1 MADSVPIVCPYC
13 GVGCNLDLALDQNG
27 RPVKSRATGRNPEL
41 NAKYACVKGF
51 TVYELLNHPERLT
64 QPYIR
69 KADKLELVSWEKAIA
84 AASRGLMVTIQKY
97 GPQSV
102 GLLCSGKILNEEA
115 YLSQKFQRAVI
126 GNNHVDNCARLC
138 HGPTEAALRQ
148 QLGYGAVSTFLE
160 DYEAVETVFLVGA
173 HTTFTHPVIWMQV
186 KKRAKKGGLNLILA
200 DPRETDLVKNAAV
213 HLKVK
218 PGTDIFWIKALGKI
232 IIDRGWHDRKFCEQQ
247 TIGFEAMLQSVENLD
262 VDQACKRAGV
272 AREELEKAAELIHD
286 KKTIFIWGMG
296 LTQHAHGT
304 DNISALVNLALLTG
318 NIGKPGCGLSPLRGQ
333 NNVQGA
339 GDMGA
344 LPNLLAGHMEVDDPA
359 ARVHVGAIWG
369 AELPSEP
376 GLAAPEMIH
385 DIASRKIRALY
396 VIGENP
402 VMSEPQ
408 SNFVTWM
415 LQKLD
420 LLIVQ
425 DIFPNETS
433 KYAHIV
439 LPAATVGEKDGT
451 FTNAARRVQYTAA
464 GLKPPGEA
472 KPDWQILQDMANAMG
487 ADWQYTSTADIWEE
501 IRKTAPV
508 FSGISHDRLR
518 DSNGIFWPC
527 YDESHPGTPRLYE
540 DGFGFRDRRARFLP
554 VELPE
559 TLMEPTEE
567 YPYILI
573 TGRLLEHFNTGEMSR
588 RTTKLSRLKPSA
600 YLDMNPEDARD
611 AGLDEGDTVSMTSP
625 HGMVKLPLQI
635 EASMQRGYLFAPIH
649 FSEPNFNSLMSA
661 VPIDPKAR
669 MPALKVV
676 PVKLEL
682 VEKSK
687 GVVKKF

>member
-1 MADSVPIVCPYC
+1 MAASIPIVCPYC
-13 GVGCNLDLALDQNG
+13 GVGCNLDLALDETG
-27 RPVKSRATGRNPEL
+27 RPIKCRATGRNPEL

-51 TVYELLNHPERLT
+51 TVHELLNHPERLT

-69 KADKLELVSWEKAIA
+69 QVDKLELVSWEKAIA

-102 GLLCSGKILNEEA
+102 GMLCSGKILNEEA

-138 HGPTEAALRQ
+138 HGPTEVALRQ

-160 DYEAVETVFLVGA
+160 DYEATETVFLVGA

-200 DPRETDLVKNAAV
+200 DPRETDLVKNAAL

-218 PGTDIFWIKALGKI
+218 PGADIFWLKALGKI
-232 IIDRGWHDRKFCEQQ
+232 IIDKGWHDRAFCEKQ
-247 TIGFEAMLQSVENLD
+247 TIGFNAVRNSLQDID
-262 VDQACKRAGV
+262 VDTACNRAGV
-272 AREELEKAAELIHD
+272 TREQLEKAAELIHD
-286 KKTIFIWGMG
+286 RKTIFIWGMG

-304 DNISALVNLALLTG
+304 DNITALVNLALLTG

-344 LPNLLAGHMEVDDPA
+344 LPNLLAGHMEVDDEA

-369 AELPSEP
+369 ADVPSEP

-402 VMSEPQ
+402 AVSEPQ

-425 DIFPNETS
+425 DIFANETS

-464 GLKPPGEA
+464 GIKPPGEA
-472 KPDWQILQDMANAMG
+472 KPDWLILQEMANAMG
-487 ADWQYTSTADIWEE
+487 ANWQYTSTEDIWEE
-501 IRKTAPV
+501 IRQVAPV
-508 FSGISHDRLR
+508 FSGISHKRLKA
-518 DSNGIFWPC
+518 SPGIFWPC

-554 VELPE
+554 VELPD

-567 YPYILI
+567 YPYLLI

-588 RTTKLSRLKPSA
+588 RTTKLSKLKPAA
-600 YLDMNPEDARD
+600 YLDMNPADAED
-611 AGLDEGDTVSMTSP
+611 AGLCEDDTVRITSP
-625 HGMVKLPLQI
+625 HGTVKLPLKI

-649 FSEPNFNSLMSA
+649 FSEPNLNSLMSA

-676 PVKLEL
+676 PVKIEPANRAC
-682 VEKSK
+682 
-687 GVVKKF
+687 

>member
-1 MADSVPIVCPYC
+1 MQSSIPIVCPFC
-13 GVGCNLDLALDQNG
+13 GVGCNLELTLDDNG
-27 RPVKSRATGRNPEL
+27 RPVKSSAAGRNPAL
-41 NAKYACVKGF
+41 NGKYACVKGF
-51 TVYELLNHPERLT
+51 SVHELLNHPERLT

-69 KADKLELVSWEKAIA
+69 RADKLELVSWENAIA
-84 AASRGLMVTIQKY
+84 AASRALMVTIKKY

-102 GLLCSGKILNEEA
+102 GMLCSGKILNEEA
-115 YLSQKFQRAVI
+115 YLSQKFQRAII

-138 HGPTEAALRQ
+138 HGPSEAALRQ

-160 DYEAVETVFLVGA
+160 DYDATETVFVVGA
-173 HTTFTHPVIWMQV
+173 HTTFTHPVIWMSI
-186 KKRAKKGGLNLILA
+186 KRRAKKGGLNLILA
-200 DPRETDLVKNAAV
+200 DPRETDLVRNAAV

-218 PGTDIFWIKALGKI
+218 PGTDIFWLKALMKI
-232 IIDRGWHDRKFCEQQ
+232 IIDKGWHDRAFCERQ
-247 TIGFEAMLQSVENLD
+247 TIGFAAVCRSIKDFNID
-262 VDQACKRAGV
+262 AACKLSGV
-272 AREELEKAAELIHD
+272 SREELEKAAELIHN

-304 DNISALVNLALLTG
+304 DNVTAIVNLALLTG

-344 LPNLLAGHMEVDDPA
+344 LPNLLAGHMEIDDPA
-359 ARVHVGAIWG
+359 ARIHVGAIWG
-369 AELPSEP
+369 ANVPSER

-402 VMSEPQ
+402 AVSEPQ
-408 SNFVTWM
+408 SNFVAWM

-425 DIFPNETS
+425 DIFPNETC

-439 LPAATVGEKDGT
+439 LPAAMIGEKDGT

-472 KPDWQILQDMANAMG
+472 RADWQILQEMANAMG
-487 ADWQYTSTADIWEE
+487 ANWQYASTSEIWEE
-501 IRKTAPV
+501 IRYAAPL
-508 FSGISHDRLR
+508 FSGISHDRLKK
-518 DSNGIFWPC
+518 SNGIFWPC
-527 YDESHPGTPRLYE
+527 YDETHPGTPRLYE

-554 VELPE
+554 VDLPD
-559 TLMEPTEE
+559 TLMEPTEA
-567 YPYILI
+567 YPFILI

-588 RTTKLSRLKPSA
+588 RASKLARLKPSS
-600 YLDMNPEDARD
+600 YLDMNPLDAEE
-611 AGLDEGDTVSMTSP
+611 AGLAEDDIVRLTSP
-625 HGMVKLPLQI
+625 HGTVLLPLKL
-635 EASMQRGYLFAPIH
+635 ETSMQRGYLFAPIH
-649 FSEPNFNSLMSA
+649 YSEPNFNSLMSA
-661 VPIDPKAR
+661 VPIDTKAR

-676 PVKLEL
+676 PVKVEL
-682 VEKSK
+682 S
-687 GVVKKF
+687 

>member
-1 MADSVPIVCPYC
+1 MKGGNAMTSSIPIVCPYC
-13 GVGCNLDLALDQNG
+13 GVGCNLELALDENG
-27 RPVKSRATGRNPEL
+27 RPVKTSATGRNTEL
-41 NAKYACVKGF
+41 NARYACVKGF
-51 TVYELLNHPERLT
+51 TVHELLNHPERLT

-69 KADKLELVSWEKAIA
+69 KADKLELVSWEQAIDA
-84 AASRGLMVTIQKY
+84 AARALKVTIDKY
-97 GPQSV
+97 GPESV
-102 GLLCSGKILNEEA
+102 GMLCSGKILNEEA

-126 GNNHVDNCARLC
+126 GNNHIDNCARLC
-138 HGPTEAALRQ
+138 HGPSEAALRQ

-160 DYEAVETVFLVGA
+160 DYEATETVFLVGA

-186 KKRAKKGGLNLILA
+186 KKRAKKGDLSLILA

-232 IIDRGWHDRKFCEQQ
+232 IIDKGWHDREFCEKH
-247 TIGFEAMLQSVENLD
+247 TIGFKALCESVANLNID
-262 VDQACKRAGV
+262 TACQRAGV
-272 AREELEKAAELIHD
+272 NRAELEKVAELLHG

-318 NIGKPGCGLSPLRGQ
+318 NIGQPGCGLSPLRGQ

-344 LPNLLAGHMEVDDPA
+344 LPNLLAGHMEVADEA
-359 ARVHVGAIWG
+359 ARIHVGAIWN
-369 AELPSEP
+369 AEVPVGR

-385 DIASRKIRALY
+385 DIAFRKIRALY

-402 VMSEPQ
+402 VVSEPQ
-408 SNFVTWM
+408 SNFVAWM

-425 DIFPNETS
+425 DIFPSETS

-439 LPAATVGEKDGT
+439 FPAATVGEKDGT
-451 FTNAARRVQYTAA
+451 FTNAARRVQYSAA
-464 GLKPPGEA
+464 GLNSPGEA
-472 KPDWQILQDMANAMG
+472 RADWQILQDMANAMG
-487 ADWQYTSTADIWEE
+487 AKWQYTSTEDIWQE
-501 IRKTAPV
+501 IRQAAPV
-508 FSGISHDRLR
+508 FSGISHNRLR
-518 DSNGIFWPC
+518 KSNGIFWPC

-540 DGFGFRDRRARFLP
+540 TGFGFRDRRARFLP
-554 VELPE
+554 VDLPE
-559 TLMEPTEE
+559 MLMEPTEA

-588 RTTKLSRLKPSA
+588 RSKKLNKLKPVA
-600 YLDMNPEDARD
+600 YLDMNPEEAAE
-611 AGLDEGDTVSMTSP
+611 AGLAENDMVRMTSP
-625 HGMVKLPLQI
+625 HGTVLLPLKLN
-635 EASMQRGYLFAPIH
+635 ASMQRGYLFAPIH
-649 FSEPNFNSLMSA
+649 YSEPNFNSLMSA

-676 PVKLEL
+676 PVK
-682 VEKSK
+682 VEKHN
-687 GVVKKF
+687 

>member
-1 MADSVPIVCPYC
+1 MTTSIPIVCPYC
-13 GVGCNLDLALDQNG
+13 GVGCNLELEIDESG
-27 RPVKSRATGRNPEL
+27 RPVKSRAGGRNAEL

-51 TVYELLNHPERLT
+51 TVHELICHAERLT

-69 KADKLELVSWEKAIA
+69 KAGQLELVSWEEAIQF
-84 AASRGLMVTIQKY
+84 ASWRLREVASKF
-97 GPQSV
+97 GPESI
-102 GLLCSGKILNEEA
+102 GMLCSGKILNEEA
-115 YLSQKFQRAVI
+115 YLSQKFQRTVI

-138 HGPTEAALRQ
+138 HGPTEAALRK

-160 DYEAVETVFLVGA
+160 DYESVETVFLVGA

-218 PGTDIFWIKALGKI
+218 PGTDIFWISALSKI
-232 IIDRGWHDRKFCEQQ
+232 IIDKGWHDREFCEKQ
-247 TIGFEAMLQSVENLD
+247 TIGFRALCNAAAGLD
-262 VDQACKRAGV
+262 TDAACKRAGV
-272 AREELEKAAELIHD
+272 KREELEKVAELIHD
-286 KKTIFIWGMG
+286 RKTIFIWGMG

-304 DNISALVNLALLTG
+304 DNITALVNLALLTG

-369 AELPSEP
+369 VDVPAAP

-385 DIASRKIRALY
+385 DIASGKIRALY

-402 VMSEPQ
+402 AVSEPQ

-425 DIFPNETS
+425 DIFPSETS
-433 KYAHIV
+433 KYAHVV

-451 FTNAARRVQYTAA
+451 FTNAARRVQYTA
-464 GLKPPGEA
+464 GSLKPPGEA
-472 KPDWQILQDMANAMG
+472 KPDWQILQEMANNLG
-487 ADWQYTSTADIWEE
+487 ADWQYTSTADIWRE
-501 IRKTAPV
+501 IRQAAPV
-508 FSGISHDRLR
+508 FSGISHRRLKG
-518 DSNGIFWPC
+518 SPGLFWPC

-540 DGFGFRDRRARFLP
+540 DGFGFRDRRARFFP
-554 VELPE
+554 VELPH

-588 RTTKLSRLKPSA
+588 RAAKLSRLKPAS
-600 YLDMNPEDARD
+600 YLDMNPEDAEA
-611 AGLDEGDTVSMTSP
+611 AGLSGNDVVRMTSP
-625 HGMVKLPLQI
+625 HGSVQLPLKI
-635 EASMQRGYLFAPIH
+635 EPNLQRGHLFAPIH
-649 FSEPNFNSLMSA
+649 FSESNFNSLMSA
-661 VPIDPKAR
+661 VPIDPSAR
-669 MPALKVV
+669 MPALKVI
-676 PVKLEL
+676 PVKLQK
-682 VEKSK
+682 EK
-687 GVVKKF
+687 

>member
-1 MADSVPIVCPYC
+1 MSTSIPIVCPYC
-13 GVGCNLDLALDQNG
+13 GVGCNLELALDEKG
-27 RPVKSRATGRNPEL
+27 RPVKCSATGRNPEL

-51 TVYELLNHPERLT
+51 TVHELLNHPERLT

-69 KADKLELVSWEKAIA
+69 KADKLELVSWETAIA
-84 AASRGLMVTIQKY
+84 TASRGLMVTSRKY

-102 GLLCSGKILNEEA
+102 GMLCSGKILNEEA

-138 HGPTEAALRQ
+138 HGPTEAALRR

-160 DYEAVETVFLVGA
+160 DYEATETVFLVGA
-173 HTTFTHPVIWMQV
+173 HTTFTHPVIWMQI

-200 DPRETDLVKNAAV
+200 DPRETDLAKNAAV

-232 IIDRGWHDRKFCEQQ
+232 IIDKGWYDREFCEKR
-247 TIGFEAMLQSVENLD
+247 TIGFKAVCQSVENFD
-262 VDQACKRAGV
+262 IDAACQRAGV
-272 AREELEKAAELIHD
+272 RRAQLEKVAELIHD

-304 DNISALVNLALLTG
+304 DNITALVNLALLTG

-339 GDMGA
+339 SDMGA
-344 LPNLLAGHMEVDDPA
+344 LPNLLAGHMAVDDEA
-359 ARVHVGAIWG
+359 ARVHVSAIWG
-369 AELPSEP
+369 AEVPSEP

-385 DIASRKIRALY
+385 DIASGKIKALY

-402 VMSEPQ
+402 AVSEPQ

-425 DIFPNETS
+425 DIFPSETS

-439 LPAATVGEKDGT
+439 LPAAMVGEKDGT

-464 GLKPPGEA
+464 GLKPPGKA
-472 KPDWQILQDMANAMG
+472 KPDWLILQKMANALG
-487 ADWQYTSTADIWEE
+487 ANWQYTSTEDIWQE
-501 IRKTAPV
+501 IRQAAPV
-508 FSGISHDRLR
+508 FSGISHSRLKA
-518 DSNGIFWPC
+518 SLGIFWPC

-554 VELPE
+554 VELPD

-588 RTTKLSRLKPSA
+588 RTTKLSKLRPA
-600 YLDMNPEDARD
+600 AFLDMNPQDAQA
-611 AGLDEGDTVSMTSP
+611 AGLCEDDTVRMTSP
-625 HGMVKLPLQI
+625 HGTVQLPLKI

-676 PVKLEL
+676 PVK
-682 VEKSK
+682 VEKA
-687 GVVKKF
+687 

>member
-1 MADSVPIVCPYC
+1 MSSSIPIVCPYC
-13 GVGCNLDLALDQNG
+13 GVGCNLELSLDEKG
-27 RPVKSRATGRNPEL
+27 RPIKCRAAGRNPEL

-51 TVYELLNHPERLT
+51 TVHELLNHPERLT

-69 KADKLELVSWEKAIA
+69 RADKLELVSWESAIA
-84 AASRGLMVTIQKY
+84 AASRALMATIDKY
-97 GPQSV
+97 GSQSV

-126 GNNHVDNCARLC
+126 GNNHIDNCARLC
-138 HGPTEAALRQ
+138 HGPSEAALRQ

-160 DYEAVETVFLVGA
+160 DYEVTDTVFLVGA
-173 HTTFTHPVIWMQV
+173 HTTFTHPVIWMSI
-186 KKRAKKGGLNLILA
+186 KKRDKKGGLNLILA
-200 DPRETDLVKNAAV
+200 DPRETDLVKKAAV

-218 PGTDIFWIKALGKI
+218 PGMDIFWIKALGKI
-232 IIDRGWHDRKFCEQQ
+232 IIEKGWHDQEFCEKQ
-247 TIGFEAMLQSVENLD
+247 TIGFKAVCESVADLDIEN
-262 VDQACKRAGV
+262 ACRRAGV
-272 AREELEKAAELIHD
+272 SRTELEKTAELIHN
-286 KKTIFIWGMG
+286 KRTIFIWGMG

-304 DNISALVNLALLTG
+304 DNITALVNLALLTG
-318 NIGKPGCGLSPLRGQ
+318 NIGKPGCGLAPLRGQ

-344 LPNLLAGHMEVDDPA
+344 LPNLLAGHMEVDDEA
-359 ARVHVGAIWG
+359 ARIHVGSIWG
-369 AELPSEP
+369 AQVPSSR

-402 VMSEPQ
+402 AVSEPQ

-433 KYAHIV
+433 QYAHIV

-464 GLKPPGEA
+464 GIKPPGEA
-472 KPDWQILQDMANAMG
+472 KPDWQILQMLANAMG
-487 ADWQYTSTADIWEE
+487 ADWQYTSSADIWQE
-501 IRKTAPV
+501 IRSAAPV
-508 FSGISHDRLR
+508 FAGITHQRLR

-527 YDESHPGTPRLYE
+527 YDETHPGTPRLYE

-554 VELPE
+554 VDLPE
-559 TLMEPTEE
+559 TLMEPTEK

-588 RTTKLSRLKPSA
+588 RSQKLAGLRPTA
-600 YLDMNPEDARD
+600 YLDMNPEDAET
-611 AGLDEGDTVSMTSP
+611 AGLNENQTVRMTSP
-625 HGMVKLPLQI
+625 HGTVLLPLKLDSQL
-635 EASMQRGYLFAPIH
+635 QRGYLFAPIH
-649 FSEPNFNSLMSA
+649 YSEPNFNSLMSA

-676 PVKLEL
+676 PVK
-682 VEKSK
+682 VEPAKV
-687 GVVKKF
+687 G

>member
-1 MADSVPIVCPYC
+1 MTTSIPIVCPYC
-13 GVGCNLDLALDQNG
+13 GVGCNLELAVDENG
-27 RPVKSRATGRNPEL
+27 RPVKCRAAGRNPEL

-51 TVYELLNHPERLT
+51 TVHELIRHEERLT

-69 KADKLELVSWEKAIA
+69 KAHQLELVSWGEAIQF
-84 AASRGLMVTIQKY
+84 ASRRLKEIAGKY
-97 GPQSV
+97 GPESI
-102 GLLCSGKILNEEA
+102 GMLCSGKILNEEA

-186 KKRAKKGGLNLILA
+186 KKRARKGGLNLILA
-200 DPRETDLVKNAAV
+200 DPRQTDLVKNAAV

-218 PGTDIFWIKALGKI
+218 PGTDIFWIKALGRI
-232 IIDRGWHDRKFCEQQ
+232 IIDKGWHDQAFCEKQ
-247 TIGFEAMLQSVENLD
+247 TIGFNALCKSLENLD
-262 VDQACKRAGV
+262 VDAACKRAGV
-272 AREELEKAAELIHD
+272 KREELEKVAELIHD

-304 DNISALVNLALLTG
+304 DNITALVNLALLTG

-344 LPNLLAGHMEVDDPA
+344 LPNLLAGHMEIDDHA
-359 ARVHVGAIWG
+359 ARVHVSAIWG
-369 AELPSEP
+369 ADVPCQP

-385 DIASRKIRALY
+385 DIASGKIRALY

-402 VMSEPQ
+402 AVSEPQ

-425 DIFPNETS
+425 DIFPCETS
-433 KYAHIV
+433 RYAHIV
-439 LPAATVGEKDGT
+439 LPAAAVGEKDGT

-464 GLKPPGEA
+464 GIKPPGEA
-472 KPDWQILQDMANAMG
+472 KPDWQILQEMANAMG
-487 ADWQYTSTADIWEE
+487 ADWQYTSTADIWQE
-501 IRKTAPV
+501 IRQVAPV
-508 FSGISHDRLR
+508 FSGISHNRLKA
-518 DSNGIFWPC
+518 SPGIFWPC

-554 VELPE
+554 VELPD

-567 YPYILI
+567 YPYVLI
-573 TGRLLEHFNTGEMSR
+573 TGRLLEHFNTGVMSR
-588 RTTKLSRLKPSA
+588 RSTKLSRLKPSS
-600 YLDMNPEDARD
+600 YLDMNPEDAEA
-611 AGLDEGDTVSMTSP
+611 AGLGEDDIVRMTSP
-625 HGMVKLPLQI
+625 HGSVQLPLKV
-635 EASMQRGYLFAPIH
+635 EANLQRGYLFAPIH
-649 FSEPNFNSLMSA
+649 FSESNFNSLMSA

-669 MPALKVV
+669 MPALKVI
-676 PVKLEL
+676 PVKLQK
-682 VEKSK
+682 EK
-687 GVVKKF
+687 

>member
-1 MADSVPIVCPYC
+1 MAVSIPIVCPYC
-13 GVGCNLDLALDQNG
+13 GVGCNLDLALDGNG
-27 RPVKSRATGRNPEL
+27 RPVKCRAAGRNPEL

-51 TVYELLNHPERLT
+51 TVHELLNHPERLT

-69 KADKLELVSWEKAIA
+69 KVDKLELVSWEKAIA

-102 GLLCSGKILNEEA
+102 GMLCSGKILNEEA
-115 YLSQKFQRAVI
+115 YLAQKFQRAVI

-160 DYEAVETVFLVGA
+160 DYEATETVFLVGA

-218 PGTDIFWIKALGKI
+218 PGTDIFWINALEKI
-232 IIDRGWHDRKFCEQQ
+232 IIDKGWHDQDFCENQ
-247 TIGFEAMLQSVENLD
+247 TIGFNAVRNSVQDID
-262 VDQACKRAGV
+262 VDTACNRAGV
-272 AREELEKAAELIHD
+272 TREELEKVAELIHD
-286 KKTIFIWGMG
+286 SKTIFIWGMG

-304 DNISALVNLALLTG
+304 DNIIALVNLALLTG

-333 NNVQGA
+333 NNVQGV

-344 LPNLLAGHMEVDDPA
+344 LPNLLAGHMEVDDEA

-369 AELPSEP
+369 ADVPCEP

-385 DIASRKIRALY
+385 NIASRKIRALY

-402 VMSEPQ
+402 AVSEPQ
-408 SNFVTWM
+408 SNFVSWM

-425 DIFPNETS
+425 DIFPIETS
-433 KYAHIV
+433 RYAHIV
-439 LPAATVGEKDGT
+439 LPAAAVGEKDGT

-464 GLKPPGEA
+464 GIKPPGEA
-472 KPDWQILQDMANAMG
+472 RPDWIILQEMARAMG
-487 ADWQYTSTADIWEE
+487 ANWQYTSTEDIWEE
-501 IRKTAPV
+501 IRQVAPV
-508 FSGISHDRLR
+508 FSGISHQRLK
-518 DSNGIFWPC
+518 DSPGIFWPC
-527 YDESHPGTPRLYE
+527 YNESHPGTPRLYE

-554 VELPE
+554 VDLPD
-559 TLMEPTEE
+559 TLMEATEQ

-588 RTTKLSRLKPSA
+588 RTAKLSKLKPAS
-600 YLDMNPEDARD
+600 YLDMNPKDAEA
-611 AGLDEGDTVSMTSP
+611 AGLCEDDIVHMTSP
-625 HGMVKLPLQI
+625 HGTVKLPLKL

-676 PVKLEL
+676 PVK
-682 VEKSK
+682 VEK
-687 GVVKKF
+687 V

>member
-1 MADSVPIVCPYC
+1 MMTSTIPIVCPYC
-13 GVGCNLDLALDQNG
+13 GVGCNLELALDENG
-27 RPVKSRATGRNPEL
+27 RPDKCSSAGRNSEL

-51 TVYELLNHPERLT
+51 TVHELCNHEERLT

-69 KADKLELVSWEKAIA
+69 KADKLELVTWDEAIQI
-84 AASRGLMVTIQKY
+84 ASQRLRAISSKY
-97 GPQSV
+97 GPESI
-102 GLLCSGKILNEEA
+102 GMLCSGKILNEEA

-138 HGPTEAALRQ
+138 HGPSEAALRK

-160 DYEAVETVFLVGA
+160 DYEATETVFLVGA
-173 HTTFTHPVIWMQV
+173 HTTFTHPVIWMQI

-200 DPRETDLVKNAAV
+200 DPRETDLVKHAAV

-218 PGTDIFWIKALGKI
+218 PGTDIFWINALVKI
-232 IIDRGWHDRKFCEQQ
+232 IIDKGWLDQEFCEKQ
-247 TIGFEAMLQSVENLD
+247 TLGFNALCESVANID
-262 VDQACKRAGV
+262 IDIFCRRAGV
-272 AREELEKAAELIHD
+272 TREELERIAELIHD

-304 DNISALVNLALLTG
+304 DNVSALVNLALLTG

-344 LPNLLAGHMEVDDPA
+344 LPNLLAGHMEVDDEA
-359 ARVHVGAIWG
+359 ARIHVGAIWG
-369 AELPSEP
+369 AEVPTSR

-402 VMSEPQ
+402 AVSEPQ

-439 LPAATVGEKDGT
+439 LPATMVGEKDGT
-451 FTNAARRVQYTAA
+451 FTNAARRIQYTAA

-472 KPDWQILQDMANAMG
+472 KPDWQILQEMANAMG
-487 ADWQYTSTADIWEE
+487 AKWQYTSSDDIWQEV
-501 IRKTAPV
+501 RRTAPV
-508 FSGISHDRLR
+508 FSGISHDRLKE
-518 DSNGIFWPC
+518 SNGIFWPC

-540 DGFGFRDRRARFLP
+540 DGFGFRDRRARFMP
-554 VELPE
+554 VELPD
-559 TLMEPTEE
+559 TLMEPTEA

-588 RTTKLSRLKPSA
+588 RTPKLLKLKPAS
-600 YLDMNPEDARD
+600 YLDMNPQDAEA
-611 AGLDEGDTVSMTSP
+611 AGLAENDTVRMTSP
-625 HGMVKLPLQI
+625 HGTVLLPLKL
-635 EASMQRGYLFAPIH
+635 EASMQPGYLFAPIH
-649 FSEPNFNSLMSA
+649 FSEPNFNCLMSA

-676 PVKLEL
+676 PVK
-682 VEKSK
+682 VQKEK
-687 GVVKKF
+687 

>member
-1 MADSVPIVCPYC
+1 MAAPIPIVCPYC
-13 GVGCNLDLALDQNG
+13 GVGCNLELALDENG
-27 RPVKSRATGRNPEL
+27 RPIKSSATGRNAEL

-51 TVYELLNHPERLT
+51 TVHELLNHPERLT

-69 KADKLELVSWEKAIA
+69 KADKLELVSWESAIA
-84 AASRGLMVTIQKY
+84 AASRALMVTINKY
-97 GPQSV
+97 GPESV

-126 GNNHVDNCARLC
+126 GNNHIDNCARLC
-138 HGPTEAALRQ
+138 HGPSEAALRQ

-160 DYEAVETVFLVGA
+160 DYDAVETVFLVGA
-173 HTTFTHPVIWMQV
+173 HTTFTHPVIWMSV
-186 KKRAKKGGLNLILA
+186 KKRGKKGGLNMILA

-218 PGTDIFWIKALGKI
+218 PGADIFWIKALGKI
-232 IIDRGWHDRKFCEQQ
+232 LIEKGWHDQAFCEKH
-247 TIGFEAMLQSVENLD
+247 TIGFKALCESVADLNIDLACQS
-262 VDQACKRAGV
+262 AGV
-272 AREELEKAAELIHD
+272 TRQQLETVAELIHN
-286 KKTIFIWGMG
+286 KRTIFIWGMG

-344 LPNLLAGHMEVDDPA
+344 LPNLLAGHMEVDDEA
-359 ARVHVGAIWG
+359 ARIHVGAIWG
-369 AELPSEP
+369 TEIPSGR

-402 VMSEPQ
+402 VVSEPQ

-439 LPAATVGEKDGT
+439 LPAAMVGEKDGT
-451 FTNAARRVQYTAA
+451 FTNAARRIQYTAA
-464 GLKPPGEA
+464 GINPPGEA
-472 KPDWQILQDMANAMG
+472 RPDWQILQLMANAMG
-487 ADWQYTSTADIWEE
+487 ADWQYTSTAEIWQE
-501 IRKTAPV
+501 IRSAAPV
-508 FSGISHDRLR
+508 FSGISHDRLKKANA
-518 DSNGIFWPC
+518 NGIFWPC

-554 VELPE
+554 VDLPE

-588 RTTKLSRLKPSA
+588 RSRKLLRLKPSS
-600 YLDMNPEDARD
+600 YLDINPQDAEA
-611 AGLDEGDTVSMTSP
+611 AGFGENDTVRMTSP
-625 HGMVKLPLQI
+625 HGTVVLPLKLD
-635 EASMQRGYLFAPIH
+635 SRMQRGYLFAPIH
-649 FSEPNFNSLMSA
+649 YSEPNFNSLMSA

-676 PVKLEL
+676 PVKI
-682 VEKSK
+682 EK
-687 GVVKKF
+687 V

>member
-1 MADSVPIVCPYC
+1 MPSPIPIVCPYC
-13 GVGCNLDLALDQNG
+13 GVGCNLELALDDNG
-27 RPVKSRATGRNPEL
+27 RPTKSSASGRNPEL

-51 TVYELLNHPERLT
+51 TVHELLNHPERLK

-69 KADKLELVSWEKAIA
+69 KADKLELVSWKQAIA
-84 AASRGLMVTIQKY
+84 VASRGLMVTIKKY
-97 GPQSV
+97 GPESV

-138 HGPTEAALRQ
+138 HGPSEVALRQ
-148 QLGYGAVSTFLE
+148 QLGYGAVTTFLE
-160 DYEAVETVFLVGA
+160 DYDATETVFLVGA
-173 HTTFTHPVIWMQV
+173 HTTFTHPVIWMSV
-186 KKRAKKGGLNLILA
+186 KRRAKRGGLNLILA

-218 PGTDIFWIKALGKI
+218 PGTDIFWLTALVKI
-232 IIDRGWHDRKFCEQQ
+232 IIDKKWHDREFCEKN
-247 TIGFEAMLQSVENLD
+247 TIGFNAVCGAVANFD
-262 VDQACKRAGV
+262 INAACRRAGV
-272 AREELEKAAELIHD
+272 KREELEKVAGLIHN

-304 DNISALVNLALLTG
+304 DNVAALINLALLTG

-344 LPNLLAGHMEVDDPA
+344 LPNQLAGHMEVDDDA
-359 ARVHVGAIWG
+359 ARIHVGAIWG
-369 AELPSEP
+369 ADVPSKR

-402 VMSEPQ
+402 AVSEPQ

-439 LPAATVGEKDGT
+439 LPAAMVGEKDGS

-464 GLKPPGEA
+464 GLKPPGDA
-472 KPDWQILQDMANAMG
+472 KPDWQILQEMANAMG
-487 ADWQYTSTADIWEE
+487 ANWRYTSTAEIWEE
-501 IRKTAPV
+501 IRRAAPV
-508 FSGISHDRLR
+508 FSGISHKRLQE
-518 DSNGIFWPC
+518 SNGIFWPC

-540 DGFGFRDRRARFLP
+540 DGFGFRDRRARFMP
-554 VELPE
+554 VNLPE
-559 TLMEPTEE
+559 TLMEPTEA
-567 YPYILI
+567 YPYVLI

-588 RTTKLSRLKPSA
+588 RTTKLSRLKPAA
-600 YLDMNPEDARD
+600 YLDMNPQDAKA
-611 AGLDEGDTVSMTSP
+611 AGLRENDTVRMTSP
-625 HGMVKLPLQI
+625 YGTVLLPLKL

-649 FSEPNFNSLMSA
+649 FSESNFNSLMSA

-669 MPALKVV
+669 MPALKIV
-676 PVKLEL
+676 PVK
-682 VEKSK
+682 VEPAE
-687 GVVKKF
+687 

>member
-1 MADSVPIVCPYC
+1 MTSSVPIVCPYC
-13 GVGCNLDLALDQNG
+13 GVGCNLELALDENG
-27 RPVKSRATGRNPEL
+27 RPVKTGASGRNPEL
-41 NAKYACVKGF
+41 NAKYSCVKGLN
-51 TVYELLNHPERLT
+51 VHELQNHPERLT

-69 KADKLELVSWEKAIA
+69 KVDKLELVSWEKAIA
-84 AASRGLMVTIQKY
+84 AASRALTVTINKY
-97 GPQSV
+97 GPESV
-102 GLLCSGKILNEEA
+102 GMLCSGKILNEEA

-126 GNNHVDNCARLC
+126 GNNHIDNCARLC
-138 HGPTEAALRQ
+138 HGPSEAALRQ

-160 DYEAVETVFLVGA
+160 DYEATETVFLVGA

-232 IIDRGWHDRKFCEQQ
+232 IIEKGWHDREFCEKQ
-247 TIGFEAMLQSVENLD
+247 TIGFKAMCESVTNLD
-262 VDQACKRAGV
+262 VDMACRRAGV
-272 AREELEKAAELIHD
+272 TRAELEEVAKLLNG

-344 LPNLLAGHMEVDDPA
+344 LPNLLAGHMEVADEA
-359 ARVHVGAIWG
+359 ARIHVGAIWN
-369 AELPSEP
+369 AEIPTGR

-402 VMSEPQ
+402 AVSEPQ

-425 DIFPNETS
+425 DIFPSETS

-439 LPAATVGEKDGT
+439 LPATTVGEKDGT
-451 FTNAARRVQYTAA
+451 FTIAARRVQYSAA

-472 KPDWQILQDMANAMG
+472 RADWQILQDMANAMG
-487 ADWQYTSTADIWEE
+487 AKWNYTSAEDIWQEV
-501 IRKTAPV
+501 RQAAPE
-508 FSGISHDRLR
+508 FSGISHNRLKE
-518 DSNGIFWPC
+518 SNGIFWPC

-554 VELPE
+554 VDLPE
-559 TLMEPTEE
+559 TLIESTEA

-588 RTTKLSRLKPSA
+588 RTKKLARLRPAA
-600 YLDMNPEDARD
+600 YLDMNPQDAAE
-611 AGLDEGDTVSMTSP
+611 AGLIEDDTVRMTSP
-625 HGMVKLPLQI
+625 HGTVLLPLKLN
-635 EASMQRGYLFAPIH
+635 ASMQRGYLFAPIH
-649 FSEPNFNSLMSA
+649 YSEPNFNSLMSA

-676 PVKLEL
+676 PVK
-682 VEKSK
+682 VEKRN
-687 GVVKKF
+687 

>member
-1 MADSVPIVCPYC
+1 MSTSIPVVCPYC
-13 GVGCNLDLALDQNG
+13 GVGCNLELMLDDNG
-27 RPVKSRATGRNPEL
+27 RPTKSSATGRNPEL

-51 TVYELLNHPERLT
+51 AVYELLIHPERLT

-69 KADKLELVSWEKAIA
+69 KADKLELVSWETAIDTA
-84 AASRGLMVTIQKY
+84 ARTLKNTIDKY
-97 GPQSV
+97 GPESV

-126 GNNHVDNCARLC
+126 GNNHIDNCARLC
-138 HGPTEAALRQ
+138 HGPSEAALRQ
-148 QLGYGAVSTFLE
+148 QLGYGGVSTFLE
-160 DYEAVETVFLVGA
+160 DYEATETVFLVGA

-213 HLKVK
+213 HLKVR
-218 PGTDIFWIKALGKI
+218 PGTDIFWINALTKI
-232 IIDRGWHDRKFCEQQ
+232 IIDKNWHDQEFCEKH
-247 TIGFEAMLQSVENLD
+247 TIGFDALRDSVADLD
-262 VDQACKRAGV
+262 IHSICQRAGV
-272 AREELEKAAELIHD
+272 TRDELEKTAELIHD

-304 DNISALVNLALLTG
+304 DNIMALVNLALLTG

-344 LPNLLAGHMEVDDPA
+344 LPNMLAGHMEVADEA

-369 AELPSEP
+369 KTVPSSP

-402 VMSEPQ
+402 AVSEPQ

-415 LQKLD
+415 LQSLD

-425 DIFPNETS
+425 DIFPNETCR
-433 KYAHIV
+433 YADIV

-464 GLKPPGEA
+464 GLSSPGEA
-472 KPDWQILQDMANAMG
+472 KPDWEILCDLANALG
-487 ADWQYTSTADIWEE
+487 ADWQYTSTEDIWEE
-501 IRKTAPV
+501 IRRAAPV
-508 FSGISHDRLR
+508 FAGITHQRLK

-527 YDESHPGTPRLYE
+527 YDENHPGTPRLYE

-554 VELPE
+554 VKLPE
-559 TLMEPTEE
+559 TLMEPTED

-573 TGRLLEHFNTGEMSR
+573 TGRLLHHFNTGEMSR
-588 RTTKLSRLKPSA
+588 RSKKLTRMKPTA
-600 YLDMNPEDARD
+600 YLDMNPDDAAEIGLAED
-611 AGLDEGDTVSMTSP
+611 DTVRMTSP
-625 HGMVKLPLQI
+625 HGTVLLPLKLDQQL
-635 EASMQRGYLFAPIH
+635 QRGYLFAPIH
-649 FSEPNFNSLMSA
+649 YSEPNFNCLMSA

-676 PVKLEL
+676 PVKLE
-682 VEKSK
+682 K
-687 GVVKKF
+687 G

>member
-1 MADSVPIVCPYC
+1 MGDGVMPSYIPIVCPYC
-13 GVGCNLDLALDQNG
+13 GVGCNLELTLGDTG
-27 RPVKSRATGRNPEL
+27 RPTRSSASGRNPEL

-51 TVYELLNHPERLT
+51 SVHELLNHPERLK

-84 AASRGLMVTIQKY
+84 AASRGLMVTIKKY
-97 GPQSV
+97 GPESV

-138 HGPTEAALRQ
+138 HGPSEAALRQ

-160 DYEAVETVFLVGA
+160 DYDATETVFLVGA
-173 HTTFTHPVIWMQV
+173 HTTFTHPVIWMSV

-200 DPRETDLVKNAAV
+200 DPRETDLVKNAAI

-218 PGTDIFWIKALGKI
+218 PGTDIFWINALVKI
-232 IIDRGWHDRKFCEQQ
+232 IIDKGWHNREFCEKY
-247 TIGFEAMLQSVENLD
+247 TIGFKAVCGTIADFNID
-262 VDQACKRAGV
+262 AACRRAGV
-272 AREELEKAAELIHD
+272 KREELERVAGLLHNT
-286 KKTIFIWGMG
+286 KTIFIWGMG

-304 DNISALVNLALLTG
+304 DNVAALINLALLTG

-344 LPNLLAGHMEVDDPA
+344 LPNQLAGHMEVDDEA
-359 ARVHVGAIWG
+359 ARIHVGAIWG
-369 AELPSEP
+369 ADVPSKR

-402 VMSEPQ
+402 AVSEPQ

-425 DIFPNETS
+425 DIFPNETC

-439 LPAATVGEKDGT
+439 LPAAMVGEKDGT
-451 FTNAARRVQYTAA
+451 FTNAARRVQYTSA

-472 KPDWQILQDMANAMG
+472 KPDWQILQEMANAMG
-487 ADWQYTSTADIWEE
+487 ANWKYTSTAEIWEE
-501 IRKTAPV
+501 IRMAAPV
-508 FSGISHDRLR
+508 FSGISHKRLKG
-518 DSNGIFWPC
+518 SNGIFWPC

-540 DGFGFRDRRARFLP
+540 DGFGFRDRRARFMP
-554 VELPE
+554 VNLPE
-559 TLMEPTEE
+559 TLMEPTEA
-567 YPYILI
+567 YPYVLI

-588 RTTKLSRLKPSA
+588 RTAKLSRLKPAS
-600 YLDMNPEDARD
+600 YLDMNPEDAAA
-611 AGLDEGDTVSMTSP
+611 AGLSENDTVRMTSP
-625 HGMVKLPLQI
+625 YGTVLLPLKL

-669 MPALKVV
+669 MPALKIV
-676 PVKLEL
+676 PVK
-682 VEKSK
+682 VEP
-687 GVVKKF
+687 VE

>member
-1 MADSVPIVCPYC
+1 MAASIPIVCPYC
-13 GVGCNLDLALDQNG
+13 GVGCNLELALDENG
-27 RPVKSRATGRNPEL
+27 RPVKCGATGRNPEL

-51 TVYELLNHPERLT
+51 SVHELLNQPERLT

-69 KADKLELVSWEKAIA
+69 KADKLELVSWQQAIA
-84 AASRGLMVTIQKY
+84 AASRGLMVTMEKY
-97 GPQSV
+97 GPESV
-102 GLLCSGKILNEEA
+102 GMLCSGKILNEEA
-115 YLSQKFQRAVI
+115 YLSQKFQRVVI

-138 HGPTEAALRQ
+138 HGPSEAALRQ

-160 DYEAVETVFLVGA
+160 DYDATETVFLVGA
-173 HTTFTHPVIWMQV
+173 HTTFTHPVIWMSV

-200 DPRETDLVKNAAV
+200 DPRETDLVKTAAV

-218 PGTDIFWIKALGKI
+218 PGADIFWIKALGKI
-232 IIDRGWHDRKFCEQQ
+232 IIDKGWQDREFCEKH
-247 TIGFEAMLQSVENLD
+247 TIGFKAVCRTVENFD
-262 VDQACKRAGV
+262 IDAACQRAGV
-272 AREELEKAAELIHD
+272 RREQLEKVAALIHN

-304 DNISALVNLALLTG
+304 DNVTALVNLALLTG

-344 LPNLLAGHMEVDDPA
+344 LPNQLAGHMEVDDEA
-359 ARVHVGAIWG
+359 ARIHVSAIWG
-369 AELPSEP
+369 ADVPYTR

-385 DIASRKIRALY
+385 DIAARKIRALY

-402 VMSEPQ
+402 AVSEPQ

-433 KYAHIV
+433 RFAHIV

-464 GLKPPGEA
+464 GLKPPGDA
-472 KPDWQILQDMANAMG
+472 RPDWQILQEMANAMG
-487 ADWQYTSTADIWEE
+487 ANWQYTSTADIWEE
-501 IRKTAPV
+501 IRQVAPV
-508 FSGISHDRLR
+508 FSGISHKRLKG
-518 DSNGIFWPC
+518 SNGIFWPC

-554 VELPE
+554 VELPD

-588 RTTKLSRLKPSA
+588 RTTKLSRLKPAA
-600 YLDMNPEDARD
+600 YLDMNPEDAEE
-611 AGLDEGDTVSMTSP
+611 AGLGENDTVRMTSP
-625 HGMVKLPLQI
+625 HGTVQLPLKI

-649 FSEPNFNSLMSA
+649 FSKPNFNSLMSA

-676 PVKLEL
+676 PVK
-682 VEKSK
+682 VEKI
-687 GVVKKF
+687 

>member
-1 MADSVPIVCPYC
+1 MAASIPIVCPYC
-13 GVGCNLDLALDQNG
+13 GVGCNLDLALDETG
-27 RPVKSRATGRNPEL
+27 RPIKCRATGRNPEL

-51 TVYELLNHPERLT
+51 TVHELLNHPERLT

-69 KADKLELVSWEKAIA
+69 QVDQLELVSWGEAIQF
-84 AASRGLMVTIQKY
+84 ASRRLKEISSKY
-97 GPQSV
+97 GTESI
-102 GLLCSGKILNEEA
+102 GMLCSGKILNEEA

-138 HGPTEAALRQ
+138 HGPTEVALRQ

-160 DYEAVETVFLVGA
+160 DYEATETVFLVGA

-218 PGTDIFWIKALGKI
+218 PGTDIFWLKALGKI
-232 IIDRGWHDRKFCEQQ
+232 IIDKGWHDQEFCEKQ
-247 TIGFEAMLQSVENLD
+247 TIGFNAVRNSLQDID
-262 VDQACKRAGV
+262 VDTACNRAGV
-272 AREELEKAAELIHD
+272 TREQLEKTAELIHD
-286 KKTIFIWGMG
+286 RKTIFIWGMG

-304 DNISALVNLALLTG
+304 DNITALVNLALLTG

-344 LPNLLAGHMEVDDPA
+344 LPNLLAGHMEVDDEA

-369 AELPSEP
+369 TDVPSEP

-402 VMSEPQ
+402 AVSEPQ

-425 DIFPNETS
+425 DIFANETS

-464 GLKPPGEA
+464 GIMPPGEA
-472 KPDWQILQDMANAMG
+472 KPDWLILQKMANAMG
-487 ADWQYTSTADIWEE
+487 TNWQYTSSEDIWQE
-501 IRKTAPV
+501 IRQVAPV
-508 FSGISHDRLR
+508 FSGISHMRLKK
-518 DSNGIFWPC
+518 SPGIFWPC

-554 VELPE
+554 VELPD

-588 RTTKLSRLKPSA
+588 RTTKLSRLRPAA
-600 YLDMNPEDARD
+600 YLDMNPEDAEA
-611 AGLDEGDTVSMTSP
+611 AGLGEDDTVRMTSP
-625 HGMVKLPLQI
+625 HGTIKLPLKI

-649 FSEPNFNSLMSA
+649 FSESNFNSLMSA

-676 PVKLEL
+676 PVKI
-682 VEKSK
+682 EKE
-687 GVVKKF
+687 

>member
-1 MADSVPIVCPYC
+1 MASSIPIVCPYC
-13 GVGCNLDLALDQNG
+13 GVGCNLEMTLDENG
-27 RPVKSRATGRNPEL
+27 RPDKSSAGGRNPEL
-41 NAKYACVKGF
+41 NGRYACVKGF
-51 TVYELLNHPERLT
+51 TVHELLNHPERLT

-69 KADKLELVSWEKAIA
+69 KADKLELVSWDDAIGTAARAMKATIA
-84 AASRGLMVTIQKY
+84 KY

-138 HGPTEAALRQ
+138 HGPSEAALRQ
-148 QLGYGAVSTFLE
+148 QLGYGGVSTFLE
-160 DYEAVETVFLVGA
+160 DYEAVESVFLVGA

-186 KKRAKKGGLNLILA
+186 KKRAKKGDLNLILA
-200 DPRETDLVKNAAV
+200 DPRQTDLVKNAAV
-213 HLKVK
+213 HLQVR
-218 PGTDIFWIKALGKI
+218 PGTDIFWINALVKI
-232 IIDRGWHDRKFCEQQ
+232 IIDRGWQNRQFCENH
-247 TIGFEAMLQSVENLD
+247 TLGFEALRESIADLD
-262 VDQACKRAGV
+262 IDAACQRAGV
-272 AREELEKAAELIHD
+272 TRSELEKVAELIHD
-286 KKTIFIWGMG
+286 KRTIFIWGMG

-304 DNISALVNLALLTG
+304 DNITALVNLALLTG
-318 NIGKPGCGLSPLRGQ
+318 NIGRPGCGLSPLRGQ

-344 LPNLLAGHMEVDDPA
+344 LPNMLAGHMEVADEA
-359 ARVHVGAIWG
+359 ARVHVGAIWRTQ
-369 AELPSEP
+369 LSSDR

-402 VMSEPQ
+402 AVSEPQ
-408 SNFVTWM
+408 SNFVIWM

-439 LPAATVGEKDGT
+439 LPAAAVGEKEGT

-464 GLKPPGEA
+464 GIKPPGEA
-472 KPDWQILQDMANAMG
+472 KPDWQIVQELANAMG
-487 ADWQYTSTADIWEE
+487 ADWQYASTDDIWQE
-501 IRKTAPV
+501 IRRVAPV
-508 FSGISHDRLR
+508 FSGITHQRLK
-518 DSNGIFWPC
+518 DTNGIFWPC

-554 VELPE
+554 VDLPE
-559 TLMEPTEE
+559 TLMEPTEQ

-588 RTTKLSRLKPSA
+588 RSNKLSRLKPAS
-600 YLDMNPEDARD
+600 YLEMNPQDAEE
-611 AGLDEGDTVSMTSP
+611 AGLVENETVRLTSP
-625 HGMVKLPLQI
+625 HGSVLLPLQLD
-635 EASMQRGYLFAPIH
+635 ASMQRGYLFAPIH
-649 FSEPNFNSLMSA
+649 YSEPNFNSLMSA

-676 PVKLEL
+676 PTK
-682 VEKSK
+682 VEKQI
-687 GVVKKF
+687 

>member
-1 MADSVPIVCPYC
+1 MSPMASSIPIVCPYC
-13 GVGCNLDLALDQNG
+13 GVGCNLELSIDDNG
-27 RPVKSRATGRNPEL
+27 RPFKSAAKGRNPEL
-41 NAKYACVKGF
+41 NARYACVKGF
-51 TVYELLNHPERLT
+51 TVHELLNHPERLT

-69 KADKLELVSWEKAIA
+69 RADQLELVSWEEAIQF
-84 AASRGLMVTIQKY
+84 ASRRLEQVSSKY
-97 GPQSV
+97 GHESI
-102 GLLCSGKILNEEA
+102 GMLCSGKILNEEA

-126 GNNHVDNCARLC
+126 GNNHIDNCARLC
-138 HGPTEAALRQ
+138 HGPSEAALRQ

-160 DYEAVETVFLVGA
+160 DYEATETVFLVGA
-173 HTTFTHPVIWMQV
+173 HTTFTHPVIWMKV
-186 KKRAKKGGLNLILA
+186 KKRARKGGLNLILA
-200 DPRETDLVKNAAV
+200 DPRETDLVKNAAI

-218 PGTDIFWIKALGKI
+218 PGTDIFWINALCKI
-232 IIDRGWHDRKFCEQQ
+232 ILDKGWHDREFCEKQ
-247 TIGFEAMLQSVENLD
+247 TIGFKALCKAIEDID
-262 VDQACKRAGV
+262 VDAACKRAGV
-272 AREELEKAAELIHD
+272 KRKDLETAAELIHD

-304 DNISALVNLALLTG
+304 DNITALVDLALLTG

-344 LPNLLAGHMEVDDPA
+344 LPNLLPGHMEVDDEA
-359 ARVHVGAIWG
+359 ARCHVGAIWE
-369 AELPSEP
+369 ANIPSEP

-385 DIASRKIRALY
+385 AIAAGKIRALY

-402 VMSEPQ
+402 VVSEPQ
-408 SNFVTWM
+408 SNFVKWM
-415 LQKLD
+415 LQQLD

-425 DIFPNETS
+425 DIFPNETA

-464 GLKPPGEA
+464 GLKPPGES
-472 KPDWQILQDMANAMG
+472 KSDWQILQEMANSMG
-487 ADWQYTSTADIWEE
+487 ANWQYTSTEDIWNE
-501 IRKTAPV
+501 IRQVAPV
-508 FSGISHDRLR
+508 FSGISHSRLKA
-518 DSNGIFWPC
+518 SPGIFWPC
-527 YDESHPGTPRLYE
+527 YDETHPGTPRLYE

-554 VELPE
+554 VKLPDI
-559 TLMEPTEE
+559 LMEPTEE

-588 RTTKLSRLKPSA
+588 RSTKLSKLKPAS
-600 YLDMNPEDARD
+600 YLNMNPEDAEV
-611 AGLDEGDTVSMTSP
+611 AGLCENDNVRITSP
-625 HGMVKLPLQI
+625 HGSVLLPLNM
-635 EASMQRGYLFAPIH
+635 EASMQRGYIFAPIH

-676 PVKLEL
+676 PVK
-682 VEKSK
+682 VEKQN
-687 GVVKKF
+687 

>member
-1 MADSVPIVCPYC
+1 MGDHFMPSSIPIVCPYC
-13 GVGCNLDLALDQNG
+13 GVGCNLDLALDGNS
-27 RPVKSRATGRNPEL
+27 RPVKCRAAGRNPEL

-51 TVYELLNHPERLT
+51 TVHELLNHPERLT

-69 KADKLELVSWEKAIA
+69 KVDKLELVSWEKAIA

-102 GLLCSGKILNEEA
+102 GMLCSGKILNEEA
-115 YLSQKFQRAVI
+115 YLAQKFQRAVI

-160 DYEAVETVFLVGA
+160 DYEATETVFLVGA

-186 KKRAKKGGLNLILA
+186 KKRAKSGGLNLILA

-218 PGTDIFWIKALGKI
+218 PGTDIFWINALEKI
-232 IIDRGWHDRKFCEQQ
+232 IIDKGWHDQNFCENQ
-247 TIGFEAMLQSVENLD
+247 TIGFNAVRNSVQDID
-262 VDQACKRAGV
+262 VDAACNRAGV
-272 AREELEKAAELIHD
+272 TREELEKVAELIRD
-286 KKTIFIWGMG
+286 SKTIFIWGMG

-304 DNISALVNLALLTG
+304 DNITALVNLALLTG

-333 NNVQGA
+333 NNVQGV

-344 LPNLLAGHMEVDDPA
+344 LPNLLAGHMEVDDEA
-359 ARVHVGAIWG
+359 ARVHIGAIWD
-369 AELPSEP
+369 ADVPCQP

-385 DIASRKIRALY
+385 NIASRKIRALY

-402 VMSEPQ
+402 AVSEPQ

-425 DIFPNETS
+425 DIFPIETS
-433 KYAHIV
+433 RYAHIV
-439 LPAATVGEKDGT
+439 LPAAMVGEKDGT

-464 GLKPPGEA
+464 GIKPPGEA
-472 KPDWQILQDMANAMG
+472 KPDWQILQEMANAMG
-487 ADWQYTSTADIWEE
+487 ADWRYTSTEDIWEE
-501 IRKTAPV
+501 IRSAAPV
-508 FSGISHDRLR
+508 FSGISHSRLR
-518 DSNGIFWPC
+518 ESNGIFWPC
-527 YDESHPGTPRLYE
+527 YDESHRGTPRLYE

-554 VELPE
+554 VDLPE
-559 TLMEPTEE
+559 TLMEPTEA

-588 RTTKLSRLKPSA
+588 RTTKLSKLRPAS
-600 YLDMNPEDARD
+600 YLDMNPADAQEV
-611 AGLDEGDTVSMTSP
+611 GLAENDTVRMTSP
-625 HGMVKLPLQI
+625 HGTVLLPLKLD
-635 EASMQRGYLFAPIH
+635 ASLQRGYLFAPIH
-649 FSEPNFNSLMSA
+649 YSEPNFNSLMSA

-676 PVKLEL
+676 PVKI
-682 VEKSK
+682 EKQY
-687 GVVKKF
+687 

>member
-1 MADSVPIVCPYC
+1 MASSIPIVCPYC
-13 GVGCNLDLALDQNG
+13 GVGCNLELILDENG
-27 RPVKSRATGRNPEL
+27 RPIKSGAAGRNPEL
-41 NAKYACVKGF
+41 NGKYACIKGF
-51 TVYELLNHPERLT
+51 SVYELLNHPERLR

-69 KADKLELVSWEKAIA
+69 SADKLELVSWENAVA
-84 AASRGLMVTIQKY
+84 AASEALMATIRKY
-97 GPQSV
+97 GPESV
-102 GLLCSGKILNEEA
+102 GMLCSGKILNEEA

-126 GNNHVDNCARLC
+126 GNNHIDNCARLC
-138 HGPTEAALRQ
+138 HGPSEAALRR

-160 DYEAVETVFLVGA
+160 DYDATETVFVVGA
-173 HTTFTHPVIWMQV
+173 HTTFTHPVIWMSI
-186 KKRAKKGGLNLILA
+186 KRRAKKGGLNLILA

-218 PGTDIFWIKALGKI
+218 PGTDIFWLKALMKI
-232 IIDRGWHDRKFCEQQ
+232 IIDKGWHDQAFCEKQ
-247 TIGFEAMLQSVENLD
+247 TIGFIALRRSVED
-262 VDQACKRAGV
+262 FDIAAACKRAGV
-272 AREELEKAAELIHD
+272 KREELEKAAELIHN

-304 DNISALVNLALLTG
+304 DNVTALVDLALLTG

-333 NNVQGA
+333 NNVQGV

-344 LPNLLAGHMEVDDPA
+344 LPNLLAGHMEVDDEA
-359 ARVHVGAIWG
+359 ARIHVGAIWG
-369 AELPSEP
+369 AEVPSQR

-402 VMSEPQ
+402 AVSEPQ

-425 DIFPNETS
+425 DIFPIETS
-433 KYAHIV
+433 RYAHIV
-439 LPAATVGEKDGT
+439 LPAAAVGEKDGT

-464 GLKPPGEA
+464 GIKPPGEA
-472 KPDWQILQDMANAMG
+472 RPDWIILQEMAKAMG
-487 ADWQYTSTADIWEE
+487 ANWQYTSTEDIWEE
-501 IRKTAPV
+501 IRQVAPV
-508 FSGISHDRLR
+508 FSGISHQRLK
-518 DSNGIFWPC
+518 DSPGIFWPC

-554 VELPE
+554 VQLPD
-559 TLMEPTEE
+559 TLMEATEQ

-588 RTTKLSRLKPSA
+588 RTAKLSKLKPAS
-600 YLDMNPEDARD
+600 YLDMNPKDAEA
-611 AGLDEGDTVSMTSP
+611 AGLCEDDIVHMTSP
-625 HGMVKLPLQI
+625 HGTVKLPLKL

-676 PVKLEL
+676 PVK
-682 VEKSK
+682 VEK
-687 GVVKKF
+687 V

>member
-1 MADSVPIVCPYC
+1 MTTSIPIVCPYC
-13 GVGCNLDLALDQNG
+13 GVGCNLELAVDENG
-27 RPVKSRATGRNPEL
+27 RPVKSRAAGRNPEL

-51 TVYELLNHPERLT
+51 TVHELIRHEERLT

-69 KADKLELVSWEKAIA
+69 KAHQLELVSWGEAIQF
-84 AASRGLMVTIQKY
+84 ASRRLKEISGKY
-97 GPQSV
+97 GPESI
-102 GLLCSGKILNEEA
+102 GMLCSGKILNEEA

-126 GNNHVDNCARLC
+126 GNNHIDNCARLC

-160 DYEAVETVFLVGA
+160 DYEATETVFLVGA

-186 KKRAKKGGLNLILA
+186 KKRARKGGLNLILA
-200 DPRETDLVKNAAV
+200 DPRQTDLVKNAAV

-218 PGTDIFWIKALGKI
+218 PGTDIFWIKALGRI
-232 IIDRGWHDRKFCEQQ
+232 IIDKGWHDQAFCEKQ
-247 TIGFEAMLQSVENLD
+247 TIGFNALCKSLENLD
-262 VDQACKRAGV
+262 VDAACKRAGV
-272 AREELEKAAELIHD
+272 KREELEKIAELIHD

-304 DNISALVNLALLTG
+304 DNVTALVNLALLTG

-359 ARVHVGAIWG
+359 ARVHVSAIWG
-369 AELPSEP
+369 ADVPSEP

-385 DIASRKIRALY
+385 DIASGKIRALY

-402 VMSEPQ
+402 AVSEPQ

-425 DIFPNETS
+425 DIFPIETS

-439 LPAATVGEKDGT
+439 LPAAAVGEKNGA

-472 KPDWQILQDMANAMG
+472 KPDWQILQEMANAMG
-487 ADWQYTSTADIWEE
+487 ADWQYTSTADIWQE
-501 IRKTAPV
+501 IRRVAPV
-508 FSGISHDRLR
+508 FSGISHDRLKA
-518 DSNGIFWPC
+518 SPGIFWPC

-554 VELPE
+554 VELPD

-588 RTTKLSRLKPSA
+588 RTTKLLKLKPSS
-600 YLDMNPEDARD
+600 YLDMNPDDAEA
-611 AGLDEGDTVSMTSP
+611 AGLREDDIVRMTSP
-625 HGMVKLPLQI
+625 HGSVQLPLKI

-669 MPALKVV
+669 MPALKVI
-676 PVKLEL
+676 PVKLH
-682 VEKSK
+682 KDPAI
-687 GVVKKF
+687 

>member
-1 MADSVPIVCPYC
+1 MPPPIAIVCPFC
-13 GVGCNLDLALDQNG
+13 GVGCNLELTLDENG
-27 RPVKSRATGRNPEL
+27 RPTKSSAAGRNPAL
-41 NAKYACVKGF
+41 NGKYACVKGF
-51 TVYELLNHPERLT
+51 TVWELLNHPERLT

-69 KADKLELVSWEKAIA
+69 RADKLELVSWENAIA
-84 AASRGLMVTIQKY
+84 AASRALMVTIKKY
-97 GPQSV
+97 GPESV
-102 GLLCSGKILNEEA
+102 GMLCSGKILNEEA

-126 GNNHVDNCARLC
+126 GNNHIDNCARLC
-138 HGPTEAALRQ
+138 HGPSEAALRQ

-160 DYEAVETVFLVGA
+160 DYDATETVFVVGA
-173 HTTFTHPVIWMQV
+173 HTTFTHPVIWMSV
-186 KKRAKKGGLNLILA
+186 KRRAKKGGLNLILA

-218 PGTDIFWIKALGKI
+218 PGADIFWLKALAKI
-232 IIDRGWHDRKFCEQQ
+232 LIDNGWHDQAFCDKQ
-247 TIGFEAMLQSVENLD
+247 TIGFNALRNSVENLD
-262 VDQACKRAGV
+262 IATACRRAGV
-272 AREELEKAAELIHD
+272 RREELEKAAELIHNH
-286 KKTIFIWGMG
+286 KTVFIWGMG

-304 DNISALVNLALLTG
+304 DNVTALVNLALLTG

-344 LPNLLAGHMEVDDPA
+344 LPNLLAGHMEVDDEA
-359 ARVHVGAIWG
+359 ARVHAGAIWG
-369 AELPSEP
+369 AEVPSRR

-396 VIGENP
+396 VLGENP
-402 VMSEPQ
+402 AVSEPQ

-425 DIFPNETS
+425 DIFPSETS

-439 LPAATVGEKDGT
+439 LPAAMVGEKDGT

-472 KPDWQILQDMANAMG
+472 RPDWQILQQMANAMG
-487 ADWQYTSTADIWEE
+487 ANWQYASTAEIWEE
-501 IRKTAPV
+501 IRSAAPV
-508 FSGISHDRLR
+508 FSGISHNRLKK
-518 DSNGIFWPC
+518 SNGIFWPC

-540 DGFGFRDRRARFLP
+540 DGFGFRDRRARFMP
-554 VELPE
+554 VNLPE
-559 TLMEPTEE
+559 TLMEPTEA

-588 RTTKLSRLKPSA
+588 RTTKLSRLKPSS
-600 YLDMNPEDARD
+600 YLDMNPQDA
-611 AGLDEGDTVSMTSP
+611 AESGLAENDTVRLTSP
-625 HGMVKLPLQI
+625 HGTVLLPLKL

-649 FSEPNFNSLMSA
+649 YSEPNFNSLMSA

-676 PVKLEL
+676 PVKVAL
-682 VEKSK
+682 SK
-687 GVVKKF
+687 E

>member
-1 MADSVPIVCPYC
+1 MPPAIPIVCPYC
-13 GVGCNLDLALDQNG
+13 GVGCNLELSLDENG
-27 RPVKSRATGRNPEL
+27 IPVKSSASGRNPEL
-41 NAKYACVKGF
+41 NARYLCVKGF
-51 TVYELLNHPERLT
+51 TVHELVNHEERLT

-69 KADKLELVSWEKAIA
+69 KVDKLELVSWQEAIQFA
-84 AASRGLMVTIQKY
+84 AQRLKEISSKY
-97 GPQSV
+97 GAESI
-102 GLLCSGKILNEEA
+102 GMLCSGKTLNEDD

-126 GNNHVDNCARLC
+126 GNNHIDNCARLC
-138 HGPTEAALRQ
+138 HGPSEAALRR
-148 QLGYGAVSTFLE
+148 QLGYGAVTTFLE
-160 DYEAVETVFLVGA
+160 DYEATETVFLVGA

-218 PGTDIFWIKALGKI
+218 PGMDIFWIKALGKI
-232 IIDRGWHDRKFCEQQ
+232 IIEKGWQDKEFCKKQ
-247 TIGFEAMLQSVENLD
+247 TIGFNAVCNTLD
-262 VDQACKRAGV
+262 HFDIDAACSRAGV
-272 AREELEKAAELIHD
+272 KREELEKTAELIHD

-304 DNISALVNLALLTG
+304 DNITAIVNLALLTG

-344 LPNLLAGHMEVDDPA
+344 LPNLMAGHMEVDDEA
-359 ARVHVGAIWG
+359 ARVHVGALWG
-369 AELPSEP
+369 TDVPSKP

-385 DIASRKIRALY
+385 GIASNKIRALY

-402 VMSEPQ
+402 AVSEPQ

-472 KPDWQILQDMANAMG
+472 KPDWQILMEMANAMG
-487 ADWQYTSTADIWEE
+487 ADWQYTSTEDIWEE
-501 IRKTAPV
+501 IREAAPV
-508 FSGISHDRLR
+508 FSGITHKRLKG
-518 DSNGIFWPC
+518 SCGIFWPC

-554 VELPE
+554 VELPD
-559 TLMEPTEE
+559 TIMEPTEE
-567 YPYILI
+567 YPYVLI

-588 RTTKLSRLKPSA
+588 RTTKLSKLKPASF
-600 YLDMNPEDARD
+600 LDMNPEDAED
-611 AGLDEGDTVSMTSP
+611 AGFCEDDIVRMTSP
-625 HGMVKLPLQI
+625 YGSVLLPLKI
-635 EASMQRGYLFAPIH
+635 DASLQPGYLFAPIH

-669 MPALKVV
+669 MPALKVI
-676 PVKLEL
+676 PVKLQ
-682 VEKSK
+682 K
-687 GVVKKF
+687 GK

>member
-1 MADSVPIVCPYC
+1 MPPPIAIVCPFC
-13 GVGCNLDLALDQNG
+13 RVGCNLELTLDENG
-27 RPVKSRATGRNPEL
+27 RPTKSSAAGRNPAL
-41 NAKYACVKGF
+41 NGKYACVKGF
-51 TVYELLNHPERLT
+51 TVWELLNHPERLT

-69 KADKLELVSWEKAIA
+69 RADKLELVSWDNAIA
-84 AASRGLMVTIQKY
+84 AASRALMVTIKKY
-97 GPQSV
+97 GPESV
-102 GLLCSGKILNEEA
+102 GMLCSGKILNEEA

-126 GNNHVDNCARLC
+126 GNNHIDNCARLC
-138 HGPTEAALRQ
+138 HGPSEAALRQ

-160 DYEAVETVFLVGA
+160 DYDATETVFVVGA
-173 HTTFTHPVIWMQV
+173 HTTFTHPVIWMSV
-186 KKRAKKGGLNLILA
+186 KRRAKKGGLNLILA
-200 DPRETDLVKNAAV
+200 DPRETDLVRNASV

-218 PGTDIFWIKALGKI
+218 PGADIFWLKALAKI
-232 IIDRGWHDRKFCEQQ
+232 LIDNGWHDQAFCDKQ
-247 TIGFEAMLQSVENLD
+247 TIGFNALRNSVENLD
-262 VDQACKRAGV
+262 IAAACKRAGV
-272 AREELEKAAELIHD
+272 RREELEKAAELIHNH
-286 KKTIFIWGMG
+286 KTVFIWGMG

-304 DNISALVNLALLTG
+304 DNVTALVNLALLTG

-333 NNVQGA
+333 NNVQGV

-344 LPNLLAGHMEVDDPA
+344 LPNLLAGHMEVDDEA
-359 ARVHVGAIWG
+359 ARVHTGAIWG
-369 AELPSEP
+369 TEVPSRR

-396 VIGENP
+396 VLGENP
-402 VMSEPQ
+402 AVSEPQ

-425 DIFPNETS
+425 DIFPSETS

-439 LPAATVGEKDGT
+439 LPAAMVGEKDGT

-472 KPDWQILQDMANAMG
+472 RPDWQILQQMANAMG
-487 ADWQYTSTADIWEE
+487 ANWQYASTAEIWEE
-501 IRKTAPV
+501 IRSAAPV
-508 FSGISHDRLR
+508 FSGISHNRLKK
-518 DSNGIFWPC
+518 SNGIFWPC

-540 DGFGFRDRRARFLP
+540 DGFGFRDRRARFMP
-554 VELPE
+554 VNLPE
-559 TLMEPTEE
+559 TLMEPTEA

-588 RTTKLSRLKPSA
+588 RTTKLSRLKPSS
-600 YLDMNPEDARD
+600 YLDMNPQDA
-611 AGLDEGDTVSMTSP
+611 AESGLAENDTVRLTSP
-625 HGMVKLPLQI
+625 HGTVLLPLKL

-649 FSEPNFNSLMSA
+649 YSEPNFNSLMSA

-676 PVKLEL
+676 PVKVAL
-682 VEKSK
+682 SK
-687 GVVKKF
+687 E